1 MQLDPVESSM
11 VAAAGYD
18 ANLQVLIVLFNS
30 GRAYQYLEVPQD
42 VYEGFLAAS
51 SKGRYLLDHV
61 IDHYPYAI
69 FKGWKNLQ
77 QPMDGKTG

>member
-11 VAAAGYD
+11 LAAYGYD
-18 ANLQVLIVLFNS
+18 PNLQALVVLFNS
-30 GRAYQYLEVPQD
+30 GKAYQYLNVPPEVIQGLG
-42 VYEGFLAAS
+42 EAK

-61 IDHYPYAI
+61 IDHYPYAV

-77 QPMDGKTG
+77 R

>member
-11 VAAAGYD
+11 VAAYGYD
-18 ANLQVLIVLFNS
+18 AGLKALVVLYNS
-30 GRAYQYLEVPQD
+30 GKAYQYLEVPGE
-42 VYEGFLAAS
+42 VYEGLLEAR

-69 FKGWKNLQ
+69 FKGWKSLRQ
-77 QPMDGKTG
+77 SVR